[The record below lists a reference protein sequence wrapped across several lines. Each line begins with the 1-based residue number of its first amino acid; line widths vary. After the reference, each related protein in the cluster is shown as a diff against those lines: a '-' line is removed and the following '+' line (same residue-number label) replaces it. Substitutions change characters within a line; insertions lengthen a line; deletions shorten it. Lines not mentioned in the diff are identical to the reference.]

1 LDDIE
6 GRFRIGGADVYQ
18 TYRRFAEKLK
28 KEKNVLTKFNK
39 KLEGNLS
46 KMKP

>member
-6 GRFRIGGADVYQ
+6 DRLGIGGSDVYQ
-18 TYRRFAEKLK
+18 EDRRFAGKLE
-28 KEKNVLTKFNK
+28 KEKNVLTKINK

-46 KMKP
+46 RMKP